1 MSWLDNKIHNVLN
14 RDPEDIDVA
23 LAAMMTEVL
32 AEYQERSAQ
41 NALRVN
47 DADGEGI
54 LYGLR
59 DNTVRN
65 PETNIF
71 ELTCNSLT
79 VERGREE
86 AFSRAVFNQ
95 RQMQLGDSVVNF
107 ISYEAPLLRK
117 HEGHG
122 GDICKL
128 DLVGLGQGA
137 LWAIEYKQ
145 RHAPATSARYG
156 VLEALAYGVLLA
168 RHIHDNPAAINQQV
182 NHCITERGPYPGP
195 AIVFNAATTQVK
207 FAVAA
212 PMEFF
217 REDTR
222 TARRRDKTRQFTA
235 AACRYAT
242 QAAHIMGVNLVFG
255 GFLIIGDDNMGFASR
270 DVGGGMVVRSLQPP
284 IHQAPQFNTIGEVY
298 AFLAQ

>member
-1 MSWLDNKIHNVLN
+1 MSWLDGKINNVLN
-14 RDPEDIDVA
+14 REPGDTDAA
-23 LAAMMTEVL
+23 LAAMMAEVL
-32 AEYQERSAQ
+32 AEYQARLAQ

-65 PETNIF
+65 PLTNVF
-71 ELTCNSLT
+71 ELTCNTLT

-86 AFSRAVFNQ
+86 AFSRALFNQ
-95 RQMQLGDSVVNF
+95 RQMQLGDSIVNF

-117 HEGHG
+117 HEGRG
-122 GDICKL
+122 GNICKL

-145 RHAPATSARYG
+145 RHGPATSARYG
-156 VLEALAYGVLLA
+156 VLEALAYGLLLA
-168 RHIHDNPAAINQQV
+168 RHIHDNPAAIGQQV
-182 NHCITERGPYPGP
+182 THCITERGPYPGA
-195 AIVFNAATTQVK
+195 AIAFDAANTQVK

-212 PMEFF
+212 PIEFF

-222 TARRRDKTRQFTA
+222 TARRREKTRQFTD
-235 AACRYAT
+235 AACRYAVQVS
-242 QAAHIMGVNLVFG
+242 QALGVNLVFG
-255 GFLIIGDDNMGFASR
+255 GFLIIGDDNIEFASQAA
-270 DVGGGMVVRSLQPP
+270 GGDMVVRSLHPP
-284 IHQAPQFNTIGEVY
+284 IPQAPNFNNIGGVY
-298 AFLAQ
+298 NFLTQ